1 MGRPGD
7 GPVEWNCH
15 NRSMA
20 NLTGSRRLAEMG
32 IALGIIAIL
41 AGACGSSGPPSA
53 SPAQP
58 SLSPTTLPASPSAR
72 APSPI
77 ASLSNDA
84 IFNSIEGQ
92 VQQIRQLSKK
102 SDVARRILDE
112 GQLAAQ
118 IAASFD
124 KSTPPALI
132 AANEQLLKALGLL
145 PADASLKDLDVKL
158 LSSQVAGLYD
168 PDTKTMDVVSKSGQL
183 GPIEQITY
191 AHEFDH
197 ALQDQNF
204 GLAKLGLDDTSN
216 SDRGLARL
224 SLPEGDATLL
234 MTQWAEAHMTTG
246 QLLQLASEANDPSQT
261 AILAAMPDDLKETL
275 LFPYQQG
282 LSWVNGLQTSGGWDA
297 VNAAYAKPPD
307 STEQILHPDKWASHE
322 PPILVTIPTTLAAK
336 LGKGWTMPLTDTFGE
351 LQVRIWLEQVGK
363 LPVGQAEAA
372 AAGWGGDRL
381 ALVEHGSTFGIALI
395 TNWDTPAD
403 AAEFAAAAGPTL
415 KLLPTST
422 AGATAMID
430 PGSTN
435 QVVLF
440 VASDQV
446 TINALAAALG
456 LAG

>member
-1 MGRPGD
+1 LPT
-7 GPVEWNCH
+7 P
-15 NRSMA
+15 
-20 NLTGSRRLAEMG
+20 L
-32 IALGIIAIL
+32 
-41 AGACGSSGPPSA
+41 PSA
-53 SPAQP
+53 
-58 SLSPTTLPASPSAR
+58 ASPSPA
-72 APSPI
+72 
-77 ASLSNDA
+77 ASLDNDA
-84 IFNSIEGQ
+84 IFNAIEGQ
-92 VQQIRQLSKK
+92 VQGIRELSKK

-112 GQLAAQ
+112 DQLAAL
-118 IAASFD
+118 ITASFD
-124 KSTPPALI
+124 KSNPPALI
-132 AANEQLLKALGLL
+132 AANEQLLKSLGLL
-145 PADASLKDLDVKL
+145 PQDASLKDLDVKL

-234 MTQWAEAHMTTG
+234 MTQWAEVHMSPL
-246 QLLQLASEANDPSQT
+246 QLLQLAQEANDPSQT
-261 AILAAMPDDLKETL
+261 ALLAAMPDDLKETL

-282 LSWVNGLQTSGGWDA
+282 LSWVNAMQSSGGWAA
-297 VNAAYAKPPD
+297 VDAAYAKPPD

-322 PPILVTIPTTLAAK
+322 QPIPVTIPTTLAAK
-336 LGKGWTMPLTDTFGE
+336 LGPGWTMPLTDTFGE
-351 LQVRIWLEQVGK
+351 MQFRIWLEQVGK

-381 ALVEHGSTFGIALI
+381 ALVQNGSTFGIAMI
-395 TNWDTPAD
+395 TKWDTPAD
-403 AAEFAAAAGPTL
+403 ATEFAAAAGPTL
-415 KLLPTST
+415 KLLPSSS
-422 AGATAMID
+422 APVTAMID

-440 VASDQV
+440 IASDQA
-446 TINALAAALG
+446 TINALAGALG

>member
-1 MGRPGD
+1 
-7 GPVEWNCH
+7 
-15 NRSMA
+15 MA

-32 IALGIIAIL
+32 IALGIVAIL

-53 SPAQP
+53 SSAQP

-92 VQQIRQLSKK
+92 VQQIRQLSKT

-124 KSTPPALI
+124 KSNPRALI

-246 QLLQLASEANDPSQT
+246 QLLELASEANDPSQT

-282 LSWVNGLQTSGGWDA
+282 LSWVNGLQTSGGWAA

-322 PPILVTIPTTLAAK
+322 PPIQVTIPTTLAAK

>member
-1 MGRPGD
+1 
-7 GPVEWNCH
+7 
-15 NRSMA
+15 MA
-20 NLTGSRRLAEMG
+20 TLTGSRRLARVG
-32 IALGIIAIL
+32 TALGIVAIL

-53 SPAQP
+53 GPVQP
-58 SLSPTTLPASPSAR
+58 SATASLEPSSLPTPLPSAASPSPA
-72 APSPI
+72 
-77 ASLSNDA
+77 ASLDNDA
-84 IFNSIEGQ
+84 IFNAIEGQ
-92 VQQIRQLSKK
+92 VQGIRELSKK

-112 GQLAAQ
+112 DQLAAL
-118 IAASFD
+118 ITASFD
-124 KSTPPALI
+124 KSNPPALI
-132 AANEQLLKALGLL
+132 AANEQLLKSLGLL
-145 PADASLKDLDVKL
+145 PQDASLKDLDVKL

-234 MTQWAEAHMTTG
+234 MTQWAEVHMSPL
-246 QLLQLASEANDPSQT
+246 QLLQLAQEANDPSQT
-261 AILAAMPDDLKETL
+261 ALLAAMPDDLKETL

-282 LSWVNGLQTSGGWDA
+282 LSWVNAMQSSGGWAA
-297 VNAAYAKPPD
+297 VDAAYAKPPD

-322 PPILVTIPTTLAAK
+322 QPIPVTIPTTLAAK
-336 LGKGWTMPLTDTFGE
+336 LGPGWTMPLTDTFGE
-351 LQVRIWLEQVGK
+351 MQFRIWLEQVGK

-381 ALVEHGSTFGIALI
+381 ALVQNGSTFGIAMI
-395 TNWDTPAD
+395 TKWDTPAD
-403 AAEFAAAAGPTL
+403 ATEFAAAAGPTL
-415 KLLPTST
+415 KLLPSSS
-422 AGATAMID
+422 APVTAMID

-440 VASDQV
+440 IASDQA
-446 TINALAAALG
+446 TINALAGALG

>member
-1 MGRPGD
+1 
-7 GPVEWNCH
+7 
-15 NRSMA
+15 MA
-20 NLTGSRRLAEMG
+20 TLTGSRRLARVG
-32 IALGIIAIL
+32 TALGIVAIL

-53 SPAQP
+53 GPVQP
-58 SLSPTTLPASPSAR
+58 SPTASLEPSSLPTPLPSAASPSPA
-72 APSPI
+72 
-77 ASLSNDA
+77 ASLDNDA
-84 IFNSIEGQ
+84 IFNAIEGQ
-92 VQQIRQLSKK
+92 VQGIRELSKK

-112 GQLAAQ
+112 DQLAAL
-118 IAASFD
+118 ITASFD
-124 KSTPPALI
+124 KSNPPALI
-132 AANEQLLKALGLL
+132 AANEQLLKSLGLL
-145 PADASLKDLDVKL
+145 PQDASLKDLDVKL

-234 MTQWAEAHMTTG
+234 MTQWAEVHMSPL
-246 QLLQLASEANDPSQT
+246 QLLQLAQEANDPSQT
-261 AILAAMPDDLKETL
+261 ALLAAMPDDLKETL

-282 LSWVNGLQTSGGWDA
+282 LSWVNAMQSSGGWAA
-297 VNAAYAKPPD
+297 VDAAYAKPPD

-322 PPILVTIPTTLAAK
+322 QPIPVTIPTTLAAK
-336 LGKGWTMPLTDTFGE
+336 LGPGWTMPLTDTFGE
-351 LQVRIWLEQVGK
+351 MQFRIWLEQVGK

-381 ALVEHGSTFGIALI
+381 ALVQNGSTFGIAMI
-395 TNWDTPAD
+395 TKWDTPAD
-403 AAEFAAAAGPTL
+403 ATEFAAAAGPTL
-415 KLLPTST
+415 KLLPSSS
-422 AGATAMID
+422 APVTAMID

-440 VASDQV
+440 IASDQA
-446 TINALAAALG
+446 TINALAGALG